1 MRLCL
6 FNVENLFMLN
16 TGHRDGFK
24 KPQDK
29 IDWIGR
35 TLREI
40 DADIIMLCEVGG
52 LQSLDLFNH
61 KQLHNNYYSAL
72 LPGNSDRGIE
82 MGYLIHKRFP
92 YSHQLL
98 SHREKSID
106 FNDPHELKSHQAET
120 QKLSLFPNELTPKQ
134 LKIHR
139 FSRDISELRLIKD
152 QKVAMIIFLV
162 HLKSKMDKDGIDFNG
177 SLRRQAELKALV
189 NTYNERRQEMP
200 HVPVIVAGD
209 FNGMAQRNSCESE
222 FKYLYEKTDL
232 DDVLEMIGEESERRH
247 TYFHF
252 NRENVREASQ
262 LDYIMLPA
270 ELRDRI
276 KKEESGIYLFRDQHG
291 VVVPYP
297 QDSFQRYA
305 LPSDHY
311 PLVLTLENF

>member
-1 MRLCL
+1 MKLCL
-6 FNVENLFMLN
+6 FNVENLFLLSNLN
-16 TGHRDGFK
+16 KEGYK

-61 KQLHNNYYSAL
+61 RQLHNNYYTAL

-92 YSHQLL
+92 YSHQLI
-98 SHREKSID
+98 SHKEKVLD
-106 FNDPHELKSHQAET
+106 FNYPHELKAHQEEVR
-120 QKLSLFPNELTPKQ
+120 KLSLFPDQ
-134 LKIHR
+134 LPARGLRLHR
-139 FSRDISELRLIKD
+139 LSRDISELRLIRD
-152 QKVAMIIFLV
+152 QKIKLIIFLV
-162 HLKSKMDKDGIDFNG
+162 HLKSKMDKEGIDFN
-177 SLRRQAELKALV
+177 STLRREAECKTV
-189 NTYNERRQEMP
+189 VRTYNERKLEFP
-200 HVPVIVAGD
+200 DIPIIVAGD

-222 FKYLYEKTDL
+222 FRSLYSETDL
-232 DDVLEMIGEESERRH
+232 EDMLEVIGELPERRH

-252 NRENVREASQ
+252 NREQVREPSQ
-262 LDYIMLPA
+262 LDYIMLPR
-270 ELRDRI
+270 ELHTQVL
-276 KKEESGIYLFRDQHG
+276 KEESGIYLYRDPHG
-291 VVVPYP
+291 VILPYP

>member
-1 MRLCL
+1 
-6 FNVENLFMLN
+6 MLSSVN
-16 TGHRDGFK
+16 NEGYK

-61 KQLHNNYYSAL
+61 KQLSNNYYSAL

-92 YSHQLL
+92 YSHQLI
-98 SHREKSID
+98 SHKEKSIN
-106 FNDPHELKSHQAET
+106 FNYPHELKIQAEEEK
-120 QKLSLFPNELTPKQ
+120 KLSLFPKDLLAKT
-134 LKIHR
+134 LKIHK
-139 FSRDISELRLIKD
+139 FSRDIAELRLIKD
-152 QKVAMIIFLV
+152 QKISMIIFLV
-162 HLKSKMDKDGIDFNG
+162 HLKSKMDKEGIDFNG
-177 SLRRQAELKALV
+177 SLRRQAELKALI
-189 NTYNERRQEMP
+189 NTYNERRKEFP
-200 HVPVIVAGD
+200 NIPIVVGGD

-222 FKYLYEKTDL
+222 FKYLYEQSDL
-232 DDVLEMIGEESERRH
+232 DDVLEVIGEPNERRH

-252 NRENVREASQ
+252 SRENVREASQ
-262 LDYIMLPA
+262 LDYIMLPP
-270 ELRDRI
+270 ELHGRVL
-276 KKEESGIYLFRDQHG
+276 KAESGIYHFRDQHG
-291 VVVPYP
+291 VVLPYP

-311 PLVLTLENF
+311 PLILTLENL

>member
-1 MRLCL
+1 LKLCL
-6 FNVENLFMLN
+6 FNVENLFMLSN
-16 TGHRDGFK
+16 HNREGFK
-24 KPQDK
+24 KPQEK

-61 KQLHNNYYSAL
+61 KQLSNNYYTAL

-98 SHREKSID
+98 SNKEKSID
-106 FNDPHELKSHQAET
+106 FNYPHELKNQADEDK
-120 QKLSLFPNELTPKQ
+120 KLGLFPNELPPKS
-134 LKIHR
+134 LKVHK
-139 FSRDISELRLIKD
+139 FSRDIAELRLIKD
-152 QKVAMIIFLV
+152 QKVSKIIFLV

-177 SLRRQAELKALV
+177 SLRRKAELMALV
-189 NTYNERRQEMP
+189 NTYTQRKEEFPNIP
-200 HVPVIVAGD
+200 IIVAGD

-222 FKYLYEKTDL
+222 FRYLYEKSDL
-232 DDVLEMIGEESERRH
+232 DDVLEVINEPSERRH

-262 LDYIMLPA
+262 LDYIMIPPKLHSHVSKA
-270 ELRDRI
+270 D
-276 KKEESGIYLFRDQHG
+276 SGIYLFRDQHG

-311 PLVLTLENF
+311 PLVLTLENL